1 MITQLLA
8 FCGVNGR
15 WVLPLG
21 LIAGILFP
29 WAAEPMRSA
38 IPLCIGLLLFLA
50 ILRLFPGSLEAASVV
65 SSTQWARSAKVVLL
79 CQVVFPICVFYS
91 ATWAG
96 LPPVWILAMTLVAA
110 APPISGSPN
119 LVLLLFGNGSAA
131 MRWLMLGTMVLPLSC
146 LPILY
151 LLYPEQ
157 SASIM
162 IRPALV
168 LLALIVGSIVCA
180 ALFLKANQSLAIT
193 LKPDVLDGASAL
205 VLAVMVIGLMSAVHQ
220 PESTL
225 RSIVIMLVF
234 ASVVNAGYQ
243 FLGFVFAKLAKLNSA
258 DTITHGVVMGNRNIA
273 LYLTALPAAQIEP
286 LLLFIACY
294 QVPMY
299 LTPLIGGFCYRRP
312 E

>member
-1 MITQLLA
+1 
-8 FCGVNGR
+8 
-15 WVLPLG
+15 
-21 LIAGILFP
+21 
-29 WAAEPMRSA
+29 
-38 IPLCIGLLLFLA
+38 
-50 ILRLFPGSLEAASVV
+50 
-65 SSTQWARSAKVVLL
+65 
-79 CQVVFPICVFYS
+79 
-91 ATWAG
+91 
-96 LPPVWILAMTLVAA
+96 MTLVAA

-119 LVLLLFGNGSAA
+119 LVLLLSGNGSAA
-131 MRWLMLGTMVLPLSC
+131 MRWLMLGTMVLPISC

-162 IRPALV
+162 IRPSLV

-180 ALFLKANQSLAIT
+180 ALFLKANQSLGIT

-225 RSIVIMLVF
+225 RSVVNMLVF